1 MGMTDKQFNS
11 WLRLLNDRVKKIL
24 DETEKEKIIEE
35 IKALSEF
42 LDESMKD

>member
-35 IKALSEF
+35 LKALSEF